1 MTTGMAFQ
9 QQQPHAARA
18 SRAPGRL
25 MRGGVLVLALT
36 VGACAKG
43 EPKNGPPEPG
53 DVAAARVAG
62 ETIWVSDVKRQAVAQ
77 GQIGEGEPLDVASDQ
92 FRRTLDEV
100 IDQKLLAREAARLKL
115 EAEPIAKRR
124 LDAARE
130 RLLGDILVESVVDKA
145 VNENAIRALYEEQK
159 RLSQTSEE
167 LKGRQI
173 LLASQAEA
181 EAVKKLIDT
190 GANFE
195 ALAMQRSTDQA
206 TRFNGGDLGYFTLD
220 SMPEA
225 YGAALKAA
233 PKGTVV
239 GPFASDAGW
248 VLMRIE
254 DRRPEAAITMEEAR
268 PQIVRFLTYDQ
279 IRTLLNRLRGQ
290 TKVDVLLAR
299 PADQP
304 GTPVEPANAPPATAA
319 SAPAASAPAPAPA
332 ATPSPAVAA
341 KAATPS
347 PAKTKP

>member
-1 MTTGMAFQ
+1 MGFISQ
-9 QQQPHAARA
+9 
-18 SRAPGRL
+18 GRIEPR
-25 MRGGVLVLALT
+25 RGGAGASAAGALALALSLS
-36 VGACAKG
+36 ACAKG

-62 ETIWVSDVKRQAVAQ
+62 ETVWVSDVKRQAVAQ
-77 GQIGEGEPLDVASDQ
+77 GQIGEGEPLDVGSDQ

-115 EAEPIAKRR
+115 EDEPIAKRR
-124 LDAARE
+124 LSAARE

-173 LLASQAEA
+173 LLASQVEA

-190 GANFE
+190 GASFE

-225 YGAALKAA
+225 YGGALKTA
-233 PKGTVV
+233 PKGAVV
-239 GPFASDAGW
+239 GPFSTDAGW
-248 VLMRIE
+248 VLMKIE
-254 DRRPEAAITMEEAR
+254 DRRPEAPISMEEAR

-290 TKVDVLLAR
+290 TKVDVLLTR

-304 GTPVEPANAPPATAA
+304 GAPVEPSNAPPAGAA
-319 SAPAASAPAPAPA
+319 KPSPPAAK
-332 ATPSPAVAA
+332 PAV
-341 KAATPS
+341 PPPVS
-347 PAKTKP
+347 SSGPA